1 MNLEKLNHD
10 LNETLITAT
19 NALDDSMFDVNLS
32 KNLEVGYLALESF
45 QLKLS
50 TVTKGI
56 FQQ

>member
-1 MNLEKLNHD
+1 MSLEKLYHD

-19 NALDDSMFDVNLS
+19 NALDDSMFHINLI

-50 TVTKGI
+50 IVTKGI

>member
-1 MNLEKLNHD
+1 MNLEKLYHD
-10 LNETLITAT
+10 LNKTLITAT

>member
-1 MNLEKLNHD
+1 MRNYLLPTTSEHFRWFCLE
-10 LNETLITAT
+10 A
-19 NALDDSMFDVNLS
+19 NLS
-32 KNLEVGYLALESF
+32 NNQEKGYLASESF